1 MALASIDVEKPPV
14 TGSDTAEKQ
23 LRNRRRFRFVTSDTT
38 KNFEPSNGGTMK
50 KSLVALVSLLFIG
63 AGLAAANTY
72 TIDPAHSDV
81 SFEIRHLISKVPGQF
96 NTFDGAI
103 VADFDNLEKSSVTFS
118 IDAASID
125 TANED
130 RDNHLRSEDFFNVAE
145 NPEITF
151 RSTEIKKTGDNAYA
165 VTGLFTMNGVTKAVT
180 LPVTY
185 LGEMTDAWGNTKAG
199 FSIETTLNRKDYEI
213 VWNKVLDAGGT
224 VLGDDVEV
232 SINLQT
238 KKE

>member
-1 MALASIDVEKPPV
+1 
-14 TGSDTAEKQ
+14 
-23 LRNRRRFRFVTSDTT
+23 
-38 KNFEPSNGGTMK
+38 
-50 KSLVALVSLLFIG
+50 
-63 AGLAAANTY
+63 
-72 TIDPAHSDV
+72 
-81 SFEIRHLISKVPGQF
+81 
-96 NTFDGAI
+96 
-103 VADFDNLEKSSVTFS
+103 
-118 IDAASID
+118 
-125 TANED
+125 
-130 RDNHLRSEDFFNVAE
+130 
-145 NPEITF
+145 
-151 RSTEIKKTGDNAYA
+151 